1 MVPQSTW
8 GYVCSRGCLRPAL
21 LFLPKSWRVEA
32 RCVTLSPAGGG
43 GRQEEPVRHACYLMH
58 LSWLHIQPPAV
69 GPWLFKGQSPA
80 CCGTRT
86 KANLEGLPCGC
97 LYVRLIQP
105 GFLIPTH
112 WTSGKAPHLPG
123 PQPFHLQNGASG
135 TLLRV
140 KQDNHIRCLKQ
151 CWLRISTQYTVA
163 RIVTIITRATGY
175 VDQTS
180 QTVMG
185 T

>member
-8 GYVCSRGCLRPAL
+8 GYVCSRGCLHPAL

-43 GRQEEPVRHACYLMH
+43 GRQEEPVRRACYLRISAGCTSSH
-58 LSWLHIQPPAV
+58 QQLAPGYS
-69 GPWLFKGQSPA
+69 KGQSPA

-97 LYVRLIQP
+97 LYVRLMQP

-123 PQPFHLQNGASG
+123 PQLFHLQNGASG

-151 CWLRISTQYTVA
+151 CWLMISTQYTVA
-163 RIVTIITRATGY
+163 RVVTIITRATGY
-175 VDQTS
+175 VDQTP